1 MHAKKESMKTKLP
14 AIIACLLWGSAFAG
28 AKIGFEYT
36 TPLHLSGMRFMLA
49 GLLLIPFLIWQQTDW
64 KANLKEWKYMSLFG
78 LLQTA
83 IQYGLF
89 FMGLNYVPATVA
101 AIIIGGGPLF
111 VAVMAHFMIHNDRL
125 STQKIFSIALGLT
138 GVVFISVSKGLT
150 LETDHFFW
158 IGIGL
163 LLVSNITGAFTNIIV
178 ARNKTRV
185 SPVMLTAFANFTGG
199 ALLYIISCFTEDYE
213 KQPYTAEFYGAL
225 LWLACIP
232 AISFSIWYTLLKRPE
247 TKVSELNIWKFI
259 TPVSGALLSW
269 LLLPGEFPDF
279 YSVTGI
285 VIISAALILLQLK
298 LRSKPNPNRT

>member
-1 MHAKKESMKTKLP
+1 MKTKIP
-14 AIIACLLWGSAFAG
+14 AIAACLLWGSAFAG
-28 AKIGFEYT
+28 AKIGFEFT

-49 GLLLIPFLIWQQTDW
+49 GLLLAPFLIWQGVDW
-64 KANLKEWKYMSLFG
+64 KANLKEWRYMALFG

-111 VAVMAHFMIHNDRL
+111 VAIMAHFMIHNDKL
-125 STQKIFSIALGLT
+125 SPRKVFSIALGLT
-138 GVVFISVSKGLT
+138 GVVFISISKGLT
-150 LETDHFFW
+150 LETDRFFW
-158 IGIGL
+158 IGVGL
-163 LLVSNITGAFTNIIV
+163 LLISNITGALTNIIV

-199 ALLYIISCFTEDYE
+199 ALLYIVSCFTEDYE
-213 KQPYTAEFYGAL
+213 KQPYTLEFYGAL
-225 LWLACIP
+225 FWLACIP
-232 AISFSIWYTLLKRPE
+232 AIAFSIWYTLLKRPE

-269 LLLPGEFPDF
+269 LLLPGEFPDI

-298 LRSKPNPNRT
+298 PTSKI